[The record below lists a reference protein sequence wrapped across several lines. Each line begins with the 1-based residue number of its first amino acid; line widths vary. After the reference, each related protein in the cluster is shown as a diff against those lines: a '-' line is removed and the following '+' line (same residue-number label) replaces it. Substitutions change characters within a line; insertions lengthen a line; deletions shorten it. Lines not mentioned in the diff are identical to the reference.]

1 MILVNVEWIPLRCF
15 SIKITQSPGFLYKP
29 PSMLEEISFSL
40 YFDKFLKVKLL
51 HNRFGLLI
59 LSYRA
64 KAKTRNRRNF

>member
-1 MILVNVEWIPLRCF
+1 MILVNLEWIPLRCF
-15 SIKITQSPGFLYKP
+15 SIKITQSPGFL
-29 PSMLEEISFSL
+29 
-40 YFDKFLKVKLL
+40 FDKFLKVKLL